1 MAYSIYHRPARSA
14 RLTVLWALAT
24 SVILMILYVL
34 VRMSDARAKTF
45 ATKLVTG
52 EAVEKGTN

>member
-1 MAYSIYHRPARSA
+1 
-14 RLTVLWALAT
+14 
-24 SVILMILYVL
+24 MILYVL